1 MSEKN
6 ESRTQAIRGYVDG
19 KIQWLWG
26 LPENQR
32 RAELAKLRRGIGHAP
47 GELPE
52 LWGGLL
58 QGMPASFYGTNGSSH
73 EEWAVYLA
81 ESYCTG

>member
-32 RAELAKLRRGIGHAP
+32 RAELAQGARHEREQKRR
-47 GELPE
+47 LPAH
-52 LWGGLL
+52 
-58 QGMPASFYGTNGSSH
+58 P
-73 EEWAVYLA
+73 
-81 ESYCTG
+81 

>member
-19 KIQWLWG
+19 KIQWLWD

-32 RAELAKLRRGIGHAP
+32 RAELAQLPANIRLR
-47 GELPE
+47 
-52 LWGGLL
+52 WGQDL
-58 QGMPASFYGTNGSSH
+58 YRYEKNESS
-73 EEWAVYLA
+73 ETQEK
-81 ESYCTG
+81 EN